1 MKNLTIRAKLLWG
14 FISVALIAAIIGIYG
29 TLKIIELGKMDTEL
43 YVTGTVPLSEIAE
56 LNLAVQEIR
65 IIARDLLIKT
75 DAAAQAKL
83 IADEEVQFQIID
95 KILPSYEKSL
105 RSEKG
110 REIFNDFTKALNEL
124 KPQID
129 RLIIMVQNERIQE
142 GREFFEGDLYKTV
155 NHVKLNLKNMTDAK
169 VQYGLGIANANTA
182 SANRSSFV
190 MITLA
195 LLGGLLAVALGFII
209 AKNIKTITN
218 QVLSETNKLVDA
230 AVAGELSVRADIN
243 LINKEFQAI
252 PKGFNQTLD
261 AVIGPLT
268 VAATYIEN
276 ISKGNIPQKIED
288 KYNGDFNNIKQSL
301 NLCIDSLNGLVW
313 EMNNM
318 SLEHEKGDIDV
329 VVNTDKFQ
337 GQFQTM
343 AIGINT
349 MVGAHIA
356 VKKRAMGVFTEFG
369 QGNFEAPMELLPGK
383 KRFINET
390 IEQVR
395 ANLKAL
401 IADANMLSEAAIAG
415 RLATRADASKHLGD
429 FRKIIEGVNNTLD
442 AVIGPL
448 NVAAGYVDRIAKGD
462 IPSKITD
469 NYNGD
474 FNNIKNNINILID
487 ALLFVTETTKKL
499 SQGDLTMQVELR
511 SENDELLKAI
521 SFMVAKLNDVMTQLM
536 EAAENVAAGSN
547 EMSLTAS
554 SLAQG
559 ANEQAASSE
568 EVSSSVEEMAS
579 TIQQNS
585 ENAVETEKIATSS
598 AIGIAEVNQAS
609 QKSLEAIRLIAEKI
623 RVINDIAEK
632 TDILAINAAIEA
644 ARAGEHGKGFA
655 VVAAEVRKL
664 AEVSQKAAIDINTL
678 SSSSLKQTEEAGT
691 QMAKILPDIQRTA
704 RLVQEIAAASREQS
718 AGAEQIAKAVDQF
731 SQVTQQNSASAE
743 EMSSGSEE
751 LSSQA
756 EMLREIVSQFNT
768 GKTIRQVA
776 RKSTQLHQ
784 FGSNGKINASNK
796 VKSGSPIILDEFE
809 TSKST
814 YEQF

>member
-1 MKNLTIRAKLLWG
+1 
-14 FISVALIAAIIGIYG
+14 
-29 TLKIIELGKMDTEL
+29 
-43 YVTGTVPLSEIAE
+43 
-56 LNLAVQEIR
+56 
-65 IIARDLLIKT
+65 
-75 DAAAQAKL
+75 
-83 IADEEVQFQIID
+83 
-95 KILPSYEKSL
+95 
-105 RSEKG
+105 
-110 REIFNDFTKALNEL
+110 
-124 KPQID
+124 
-129 RLIIMVQNERIQE
+129 
-142 GREFFEGDLYKTV
+142 
-155 NHVKLNLKNMTDAK
+155 
-169 VQYGLGIANANTA
+169 
-182 SANRSSFV
+182 
-190 MITLA
+190 
-195 LLGGLLAVALGFII
+195 
-209 AKNIKTITN
+209 
-218 QVLSETNKLVDA
+218 
-230 AVAGELSVRADIN
+230 
-243 LINKEFQAI
+243 
-252 PKGFNQTLD
+252 
-261 AVIGPLT
+261 
-268 VAATYIEN
+268 
-276 ISKGNIPQKIED
+276 
-288 KYNGDFNNIKQSL
+288 
-301 NLCIDSLNGLVW
+301 
-313 EMNNM
+313 MNNM

-383 KRFINET
+383 KRFINDT

-784 FGSNGKINASNK
+784 FGSNGKINTSNK

-809 TSKST
+809 KTIRPELPVVAQT
-814 YEQF
+814 AYLQNNIQDNYAEQGFSALLAKPFSQERLIEAVKKLII